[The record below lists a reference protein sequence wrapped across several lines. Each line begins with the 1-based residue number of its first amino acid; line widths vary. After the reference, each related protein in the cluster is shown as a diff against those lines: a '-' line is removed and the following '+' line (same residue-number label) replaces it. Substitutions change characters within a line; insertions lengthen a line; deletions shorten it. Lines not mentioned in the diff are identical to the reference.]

1 MFLVKNENLGIAK
14 ANFLTLSETNKDH
27 ADQKQREDVATR
39 DSLEAGRQ
47 VSQHEAMAAHNARMD
62 SLWDTVKHASNLS
75 LNREGR
81 GSQVTPHTSLL
92 TVWITGVMFANRR

>member
-47 VSQHEAMAAHNARMD
+47 VSQHEAMAAHNARG
-62 SLWDTVKHASNLS
+62 WTASGTPS
-75 LNREGR
+75 STPATSASTGR
-81 GSQVTPHTSLL
+81 AGGHK
-92 TVWITGVMFANRR
+92 

>member
-27 ADQKQREDVATR
+27 ADQKQREEGPRLADVATR
-39 DSLEAGRQ
+39 DSVEAGRQ

-75 LNREGR
+75 LNRAG
-81 GSQVTPHTSLL
+81 GHK
-92 TVWITGVMFANRR
+92 